1 MPETP
6 PPTTTNTTTTTTTT
20 TTTPSASHSPSPSP
34 PPPAPIPLTPGPR
47 ASRLH
52 QVFSEALL
60 RTLRANSYANF
71 SACFPTPA
79 VHVPSSLEALWR
91 QLNAKLEASARDE
104 FEDVLRE
111 REVVRGLNELDRL
124 VGEARV
130 RKGDGKGGGE
140 GEGGVRVIPHTLGA
154 NELYQAHLAPY
165 LAQAQA
171 SLDEKLEDVQR
182 ENVRLAETVALQR
195 KEIEELLAGLQAVIG
210 DVEGAAAAT
219 AEFDAS
225 HSLRMEAQEMDE
237 EVRAAAA
244 AAAATAEKS

>member
-1 MPETP
+1 MPETPP
-6 PPTTTNTTTTTTTT
+6 PPTTTNTTTTND
-20 TTTPSASHSPSPSP
+20 PSQSPSP

-52 QVFSEALL
+52 QVFTSALH
-60 RTLRANSYANF
+60 RTLRANSYENF

-79 VHVPSSLEALWR
+79 RHVPASLEALWR
-91 QLNAKLEASARDE
+91 QLNAKLEASAREE
-104 FEDVLRE
+104 FEEVLGE
-111 REVVRGLNELDRL
+111 RGVVGGLNELDRL

-130 RKGDGKGGGE
+130 RKE
-140 GEGGVRVIPHTLGA
+140 AGEGGMRVPPHTLGA

-171 SLDEKLEDVQR
+171 SLDEKLEDVQG
-182 ENVRLAETVALQR
+182 ENVRLADTVALQR
-195 KEIEELLAGLQAVIG
+195 REIEELLAGLQAVIG

-219 AEFDAS
+219 AEFDKD

-237 EVRAAAA
+237 AVRAAAA
-244 AAAATAEKS
+244 AAEKP